1 MLCQL
6 LLNRKRGIF
15 LKCHHQL
22 LKGKIRQGARLH
34 VKTKD
39 HPWETLLS
47 ETNQT
52 QKIHIAQFH
61 SEEAPRVVKQGGV
74 KAEWIQDPPPPTHL
88 LPTPRKNSEVNV

>member
-1 MLCQL
+1 MPPSIT
-6 LLNRKRGIF
+6 KRQDSTRRQTT
-15 LKCHHQL
+15 CEN
-22 LKGKIRQGARLH
+22 KGPPLGDT
-34 VKTKD
+34 V
-39 HPWETLLS
+39 LS